1 MPNPQL
7 LDLKPIPDPSDT
19 PTLTVPVAGK
29 YLGLSRDSAYAAAHR
44 GDLPVIRIGR
54 RMVVPTAALRK
65 LLGVDAA

>member
-1 MPNPQL
+1 MSRL
-7 LDLKPIPDPSDT
+7 LDLSPIPDPAAQ
-19 PTLTVPVAGK
+19 PTLSVPVAGE
-29 YLGLSRDSAYAAAHR
+29 YLGLGRDSAYAAANR

>member
-1 MPNPQL
+1 MSSSL
-7 LDLKPIPDPSDT
+7 LDLTPIPDPAAQ
-19 PTLTVPVAGK
+19 PTLSVPVAGA
-29 YLGLSRDSAYAAAHR
+29 YLGLGRDSAYAAANR